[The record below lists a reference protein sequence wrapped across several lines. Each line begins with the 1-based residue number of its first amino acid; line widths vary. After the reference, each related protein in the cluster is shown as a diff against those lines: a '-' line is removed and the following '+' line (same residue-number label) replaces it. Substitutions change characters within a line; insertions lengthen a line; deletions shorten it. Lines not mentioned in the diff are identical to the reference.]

1 MFGISAALT
10 TPFTETGGVDFA
22 RLIAHTRTVLGEGC
36 SSATLFGTT
45 GEGASVA
52 SKQRLATVR
61 AMIDGKIAPAAL
73 VLTLHGAAA
82 GDIVEQAKAAIGMGV
97 RRFLLPPPCYLN
109 APAMAGRAAG
119 FASVR
124 APIQRSGARVI
135 LYHIPQVIGVGL
147 PVELVARL
155 KAAYPD
161 LILGVKDSSGV
172 FENTER
178 LLELPGLEILI
189 GDERL
194 LAAAARLGAA
204 GSISGIANLFS
215 ARLARELTSGD
226 TDPGIDHLVDTV
238 LRFPVT
244 AAIKS
249 LVAHRHGD
257 AEWRRT
263 CPPLE
268 ATPDR
273 DRAALVAAYDAVVQG

>member
-10 TPFTETGGVDFA
+10 TPFTEAGGVDFA

-61 AMIDGKIAPAAL
+61 AMIDGNIDPAAL

-82 GDIVEQAKAAIGMGV
+82 EDVVEQAHAAIDMGV
-97 RRFLLPPPCYLN
+97 TRFLLPPPCYFGDA
-109 APAMAGRAAG
+109 APAGLTAWFSRVLERIEG
-119 FASVR
+119 
-124 APIQRSGARVI
+124 SGARII

-147 PVELVARL
+147 PIDMVARL
-155 KAAYPD
+155 KAAFPD

-172 FENTER
+172 FGNTKR
-178 LLELPGLEILI
+178 LLELPGLEILV

-194 LAAAARLGAA
+194 LAGAARLGAA

-215 ARLARELTSGD
+215 DRLARELASGD
-226 TDPGIDHLVDTV
+226 TDPDIDHLVDTV
-238 LRFPVT
+238 LQFPVT

-249 LVAHRHGD
+249 LVAHRHD
-257 AEWRRT
+257 DPEWRRAL
-263 CPPLE
+263 PPLQ
-268 ATPDR
+268 ATPER
-273 DRAALVAAYDAVVQG
+273 DRATLVAAYDAVGAR